1 VALLV
6 VSLAACGANA
16 NSNRPSSSGDP
27 SSSSPLSASPAPS
40 ASASR
45 PTADA
50 SQVAETRAAAAVAS
64 VPNCDITGLNVE
76 SSPVISGSD
85 MFILCA
91 LSGSG
96 SQVVARVNLTTNKL
110 VKTYLAT
117 YPTGELT
124 EFAID
129 GGALWVAMGHNC
141 IDPCTGVFHV
151 LRVDLASGKVT
162 RDLVDRMLVG
172 VASSYVLVSDYPFR
186 HDFKLD
192 PATGNS
198 KGQIPAA
205 LAAATDACGSRW
217 STNTNGTDNDATT
230 TLQRLDANGKV
241 LASFTE
247 PGTVEDLQQI
257 GNECWAIEQTGSLAN
272 PDYIGGTA
280 VYPSAIYRFIHI
292 TPSGVDFR
300 SPAYAAGAQAEI
312 FDGTFWTM
320 TVSSADNSDLDV
332 MSTMQRIDPAT
343 WQPTGAIWTYTGA
356 APVFSGGGSLWAA
369 ESGEPSPALDRLD
382 VPLGPIGS

>member
-1 VALLV
+1 M
-6 VSLAACGANA
+6 
-16 NSNRPSSSGDP
+16 
-27 SSSSPLSASPAPS
+27 PS
-40 ASASR
+40 ASATSPAVR
-45 PTADA
+45 P
-50 SQVAETRAAAAVAS
+50 SQLAGSRAAAAVAR
-64 VPNCDITGLNVE
+64 VPNCDVSGLYVE

-85 MFILCA
+85 MFIMCE
-91 LSGSG
+91 LSDSG

-110 VKTYLAT
+110 VKTYLAAH
-117 YPTGELT
+117 PTGELT
-124 EFAID
+124 GLAVD
-129 GGALWVAMGHNC
+129 GGAMWVAVGNTC

-151 LRVDLASGKVT
+151 LRVDLVSGKVT

-172 VASSYVLVSDYPFR
+172 VASSYVVVSDYPFR
-186 HDFKLD
+186 HDYKLD

-217 STNTNGTDNDATT
+217 STNTNGTDTDATT

-257 GNECWAIEQTGSLAN
+257 GNECWAIEQTGSLAD

-280 VYPSAIYRFIHI
+280 VYPSAVDRFIHI

-300 SPAYAAGAQAEI
+300 SSAYAAGAQAEI

-332 MSTMQRIDPAT
+332 ISTMQRIDPAT